1 MPARVR
7 PFRLTPPEPSE
18 RQLHE
23 AVAQALR
30 LLILPPVMWTCF
42 PAGHV
47 PLPPASAAALQRAG
61 LQRGWPD
68 LLFIHAGQAFG
79 IELKP
84 AAGKLPRTRTVRTRR
99 GSLRVVERQTDVFP
113 RLEAAGMT
121 LAVCRSVDAVTGPVP
136 RLGLAVAGLC
146 HATGCCGGGGGVG
159 QGEGAAQLHAQAVP
173 LDLCGIRQ
181 PMSETSPGR
190 A

>member
-61 LQRGWPD
+61 LQRAGLQRGWPD

-84 AAGKLPRTRTVRTRR
+84 AAGKLSRTRTVRTRR
-99 GSLRVVERQTDVFP
+99 GSLRVVEGQTDVFP

-121 LAVCRSVDAVTGPVP
+121 LAVCRSVDAVLAQC
-136 RLGLAVAGLC
+136 RAWGLPLRAYAMPPDAAAVA
-146 HATGCCGGGGGVG
+146 A
-159 QGEGAAQLHAQAVP
+159 E
-173 LDLCGIRQ
+173 
-181 PMSETSPGR
+181 
-190 A
+190 